1 MILKKAIYKVLILA
15 ICSSLIGCS
24 AQKSAS
30 EKAIYGNKKG
40 LSLDKALKKDPLLV
54 KHLVLWNYT
63 DSIFPNQSILQFP
76 NLTHLEVRG
85 PRERPDKNPNFRQTK
100 LLIDSTGLSNL
111 SGLLYLELWVFNFK
125 VFPKT
130 LLQLDSLEGLLFI
143 ATELT
148 EIPSEIDKLSKL
160 EFLSIRLNNVSSLPN
175 SISNM
180 RELKYLDLGNNSFTN
195 IPKVLFNSPSLE
207 VVNLSNPE
215 GYDRGK
221 GFYYTIPTNEID
233 YSVDRN
239 NPISLIADAQLNS
252 LKIEVLD
259 CPQRTN
265 VRKIVKEYERK
276 NKLRIY
282 CRLCENCFFEE
293 VYEPKPKKNTIR

>member
-1 MILKKAIYKVLILA
+1 MV
-15 ICSSLIGCS
+15 
-24 AQKSAS
+24 
-30 EKAIYGNKKG
+30 E
-40 LSLDKALKKDPLLV
+40 
-54 KHLVLWNYT
+54 HLVLWNYT

-85 PRERPDKNPNFRQTK
+85 PRERPDKNPNFRPSK

-111 SGLLYLELWVFNFK
+111 SGLLYLELQDFDFK

-130 LLQLDSLEGLLFI
+130 LLQLDSLKGLLFI

-160 EFLSIRLNNVSSLPN
+160 EFLSIQLNNVSSLPN

-180 RELKYLDLGNNSFTN
+180 RVLKYLDLGNNSFTN
-195 IPKVLFNSPSLE
+195 IPKVLFNSPSLD

-215 GYDRGK
+215 GYVQPWE
-221 GFYYTIPTNEID
+221 FYQKLFTNEID
-233 YSVDRN
+233 YSGDRN
-239 NPISLIADAQLNS
+239 NPLSLIDGAQLNS

-259 CPQRTN
+259 CPQRTKI
-265 VRKIVKEYERK
+265 RKIAKEYESK

-293 VYEPKPKKNTIR
+293 VDEPKPKKNTIR